1 MRYRLLLP
9 IDFSH
14 SILSVRLD
22 FYLQQQKVSKK
33 CHSKAIPFSNNQ
45 QGCKKGAKRVRKEC
59 ERVQKSS
66 LLSQKC
72 KRENTLSKGEYISL
86 EKTVT
91 I

>member
-33 CHSKAIPFSNNQ
+33 CHSKAIPFTYNQ
-45 QGCKKGAKRVRKEC
+45 QECDKGAKRV
-59 ERVQKSS
+59 QKGS

>member
-33 CHSKAIPFSNNQ
+33 CHSKAIPFTNNQ
-45 QGCKKGAKRVRKEC
+45 QGC